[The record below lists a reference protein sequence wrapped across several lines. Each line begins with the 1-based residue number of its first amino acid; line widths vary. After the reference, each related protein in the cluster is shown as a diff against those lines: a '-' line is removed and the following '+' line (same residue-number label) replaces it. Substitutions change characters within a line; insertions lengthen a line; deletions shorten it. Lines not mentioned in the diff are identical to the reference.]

1 MEEGLAALGLRPT
14 ATADEVKAAYRRL
27 AKKHHPDLNA
37 GDPAAEEA
45 FKRLTSAYTSAILGT
60 ARRDQRQQ
68 QQQQQQQTRTAG
80 ASRHART
87 AQRTSH
93 SGQVLGFDVR
103 EWEAAHYGPRAA
115 AERAQSHRVEEIY
128 RLRRMHRGGGR
139 ASARARAGTR
149 APRAFGGH
157 GGLGLFAMVAALTA
171 VWGFV
176 GHTYTKRFR

>member
-68 QQQQQQQTRTAG
+68 QQQQQ
-80 ASRHART
+80 
-87 AQRTSH
+87 
-93 SGQVLGFDVR
+93 
-103 EWEAAHYGPRAA
+103 
-115 AERAQSHRVEEIY
+115 
-128 RLRRMHRGGGR
+128 
-139 ASARARAGTR
+139 
-149 APRAFGGH
+149 
-157 GGLGLFAMVAALTA
+157 
-171 VWGFV
+171 
-176 GHTYTKRFR
+176 

>member
-68 QQQQQQQTRTAG
+68 QQQQQQQKHQEQQLQQQQLQQQQHLDTTRRTNFLFFQAPFEP
-80 ASRHART
+80 RHA
-87 AQRTSH
+87 
-93 SGQVLGFDVR
+93 F
-103 EWEAAHYGPRAA
+103 
-115 AERAQSHRVEEIY
+115 
-128 RLRRMHRGGGR
+128 
-139 ASARARAGTR
+139 
-149 APRAFGGH
+149 
-157 GGLGLFAMVAALTA
+157 
-171 VWGFV
+171 
-176 GHTYTKRFR
+176 